1 MFTYEHIQKFN
12 ATEIAVYKY
21 IVSNAEKVPFMTI
34 RELSEALHISTST
47 VLRFCEKIGCNGYNV
62 FEEKIAQAVGII
74 KECEMVVFIG
84 LGSSGS
90 LAKFAAR
97 LFSNLGKFS
106 IALED
111 MYYPKCINIPLNAV
125 VFALSESGEREELI
139 ELISAFQQKNNRIV
153 SITNEADCTLA
164 KMSDWNISYDLNHVY
179 VNGGYN
185 ATTQVPVLFILEAIS
200 RRI

>member
-47 VLRFCEKIGCNGYNV
+47 VLRFCEKIGCNGYNEFKEQMKVYLKTADLKPPMEDLEELQCYFTCVNTSV

-74 KECEMVVFIG
+74 KECRMVVFIG

-97 LFSNLGKFS
+97 LFQ
-106 IALED
+106 I
-111 MYYPKCINIPLNAV
+111 
-125 VFALSESGEREELI
+125 
-139 ELISAFQQKNNRIV
+139 
-153 SITNEADCTLA
+153 
-164 KMSDWNISYDLNHVY
+164 
-179 VNGGYN
+179 
-185 ATTQVPVLFILEAIS
+185 
-200 RRI
+200 